1 MVTYS
6 KKVQSRLAL
15 HHGVRALYIDF
26 TNDAEETFCNALSIL
41 QVPLNFLSDLFLV
54 KKISWRYYHAVREK
68 PCL

>member
-41 QVPLNFLSDLFLV
+41 QVPLNSPSDVFM
-54 KKISWRYYHAVREK
+54 
-68 PCL
+68 

>member
-41 QVPLNFLSDLFLV
+41 QVPYLMFFG
-54 KKISWRYYHAVREK
+54 K
-68 PCL
+68 